1 VFSLAILE
9 SYRPLLL
16 GIARLFFLVGVLVGF
31 LEPVNFIIGGPTNWV
46 LLVSTYYPLFP
57 YLAAMVS
64 SAIWHIA
71 VSIAAAILSWDCYRN
86 LQMGRLEVAG
96 LRGVISGA
104 LLIITG
110 MWPVGLLVIIA
121 GITSHTYQAKL
132 HS

>member
-1 VFSLAILE
+1 LAILE
-9 SYRPLLL
+9 SYRQLLL

-31 LEPVNFIIGGPTNWV
+31 LEPVNFIIGPTNWV
-46 LLVSTYYPLFP
+46 LLVSAYTPLFP

-64 SAIWHIA
+64 SVIWHIA

-86 LQMGRLEVAG
+86 LQRGRLEFAG

-110 MWPVGLLVIIA
+110 MWPAGLFVIIA

-132 HS
+132 HSQA